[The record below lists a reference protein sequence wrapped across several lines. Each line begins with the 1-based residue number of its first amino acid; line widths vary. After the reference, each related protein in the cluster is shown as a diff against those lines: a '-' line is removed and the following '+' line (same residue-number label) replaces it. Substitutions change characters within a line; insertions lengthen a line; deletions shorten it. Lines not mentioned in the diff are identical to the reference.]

1 MIVVGVGS
9 LMVVDVRR
17 IREDFGGGV

>member
-1 MIVVGVGS
+1 MIVVGVGFP
-9 LMVVDVRR
+9 MVVDVRR

>member
-9 LMVVDVRR
+9 LMVADVRR

>member
-17 IREDFGGGV
+17 IRENFGGGV